1 MKKRIVSL
9 ILTAILLISTLSAVP
24 AFASDAW
31 NGTDKQEAECVDGVY
46 QIGNGAELAW
56 FSDYTKTNGSASAVL
71 TDDIDLNSKEWY
83 PIGKPSSGY
92 VTEAFSGTFDGQNHT
107 VSGLSIN
114 ATAAFYGLFWCV
126 YGGTV
131 KNLKVEGS
139 VTTTGNTAGGIVGK
153 LQGGTIENCSFAG
166 SVNAK
171 KNYAG
176 GIVGNVVTNSKVA
189 SSVVSCSNSASVT
202 GVTAGGIIG
211 DTTAKVNV
219 SCCYNTGAI
228 SGTSRS
234 GGITGRQT
242 AGTLSYCYNIGESK
256 CGVSG
261 FTNATVTN
269 CYYLTQTATP
279 GGSTGSNFQQITDKD
294 TLLENLNAG
303 ETKAFVAD
311 TKNKNNGYPI
321 LTWQNTKTPEEEAA
335 EAKKKED
342 AEKVKTAVDELSLD
356 YSTVKEECTLDLPKE
371 YNDCEVAWTSSNA
384 EIISD
389 KGKVTLPDKN
399 IVTVTLTAT
408 ITRGEAVGTKEFNI
422 NVWSKN
428 IDPDVYLRAV
438 LDSMEWSFSS
448 LQPKYGVD
456 SNVITKL
463 NTVLKNKG
471 FDGITVT
478 VKSTADES
486 LVSSN
491 GKIFFPQIDEN
502 SFAEGKQVK
511 VFFNLTFEG
520 KTVTYPETDNYAL
533 LIPWNTDSVKA
544 ALETSAD
551 EQLGSDN
558 IKDANDSL
566 GNVTSNLTLP
576 SNLNRYGG
584 KYKYASVTWQ
594 SSDPSHLEISDDLRK
609 GGADAF
615 YNPYLGKVYRDKQ
628 EHTVTLTAL
637 ITNPTTE
644 VSITRTYTVTIA
656 PLSDSELS
664 QSLDKMNA
672 VLSCYTADK
681 LTDMASKKKLDTSA
695 VDNDIQL
702 VIPKNVVTKS
712 ELSAIN
718 YGEYW
723 DYWNYKF
730 FVTSSDTDVIE
741 INSFRGY
748 VYRPLG
754 ESSLADKKVTL
765 TVRMTSK
772 ENPNLFVTKD
782 IDVTVK
788 HLTREEIN
796 AQLALMDKAKESYAN
811 GLLGDNTDIYS
822 VIDSLSP
829 YQEIVWNSDKSSVD
843 FVRNYSDIQGTGI
856 KVDELPDW
864 ESQEDWRLF
873 HTSNKDLI
881 SNETLI
887 LNETPNDDSFVKV
900 NSVLTDESLGK
911 YYNKFKDAKDF
922 DKEALA
928 KFKQLYKQPVSA
940 YLLVLGK
947 NNYTSDYAEMSVE
960 TKAQLFS
967 SKLDSFKQ
975 ENDKPISV
983 TFTMLGLDGKTLI
996 SKVKVNSFTKGAT
1009 VFDVFKKMIADN
1021 NMFFSAVGSYVSSI
1035 NNLSEKQYGPNS
1047 GWMYSVDGVFVN
1059 SYMNAQELYGNEN
1072 IVVMYVR
1079 DYTKANTSMIDDSK
1093 NNSSNSNSNGGSNSG
1108 SSSSGGN
1115 SSASNSKGNSSSSKS
1130 PSKKSA
1136 KQNKA
1141 KTTDSKSKTDTAD
1154 DKSDA
1159 SAKSENADE
1168 TDGSAPKTASVDGS
1182 ALSAEKEKAEVQS
1195 KNNTKNIIIIAVC
1208 AAVVLLLVLALIL
1221 FARKKRKQD

>member
-24 AFASDAW
+24 AFASTAW
-31 NGTDKQEAECVDGVY
+31 NGTDKQQPNCVDGVY

-56 FSDYTKTNGSASAVL
+56 FSDYTKTNGNVNAVL

-83 PIGKPSSGY
+83 PIGKPESGY
-92 VTEAFSGTFDGQNHT
+92 VTEAYSGIFDGKNHT

-114 ATAAFYGLFWCV
+114 TSAAFYGLFWCV
-126 YGGTV
+126 YGGSV
-131 KNLKVEGS
+131 KNLKVEGNVS
-139 VTTTGNTAGGIVGK
+139 TTGSSAGGIVGK

-166 SVNAK
+166 SVSAK
-171 KNYAG
+171 RNYVG
-176 GIVGNVVTNSKVA
+176 GIVGNVLTNSKVA
-189 SSVVSCSNSASVT
+189 SSVISCSNSAAVT
-202 GVTAGGIIG
+202 GATAGGIIG

-219 SCCYNTGAI
+219 KYCYNTGTI

-242 AGTLSYCYNIGESK
+242 AGTLAYCYNIGESK

-261 FTNATVTN
+261 FTNAAVTN

-279 GGSTGSNFQQITDKD
+279 GGTSADKFVQITDKD
-294 TLLENLNAG
+294 TLLSNLNAG
-303 ETKAFVAD
+303 ETHAFVAD

-342 AEKVKTAVDELSLD
+342 AKKVKTAVDKLSLD

-371 YNDCEVAWTSSNA
+371 YNECNLVWKSSNA

-478 VKSTADES
+478 VKSTDDES

-502 SFAEGKQVK
+502 SFAQGKQVK

-533 LIPWNTDSVKA
+533 LIPWNTDSVKT
-544 ALETSAD
+544 ALETSAK
-551 EQLGSDN
+551 EQLDAN
-558 IKDANDSL
+558 VIKDGNESL
-566 GNVTSNLTLP
+566 DNVTSNLTLP

-584 KYKYASVTWQ
+584 KYNYATVTWQ

-628 EHTVTLTAL
+628 EHTVTLIAL
-637 ITNPTTE
+637 ITNPSTD
-644 VSITRTYTVTIA
+644 VSITRTYTVTIS
-656 PLSDSELS
+656 PLSDSELN

-718 YGEYW
+718 YGKYW

-730 FVTSSDTDVIE
+730 SVTSSDTDVIE

-754 ESSLADKKVTL
+754 ESYSADKKVTL

-772 ENPNLFVTKD
+772 ENPNLYVTKN

-796 AQLALMDKAKESYAN
+796 AQLALMDKAKENYAS
-811 GLLGDNTDIYS
+811 GLLGDNSDIYS

-829 YQEIVWNSDKSSVD
+829 YSEIVWNSDKSSVD
-843 FVRNYSDIQGTGI
+843 FVRNHSDIQGTGI
-856 KVDELPDW
+856 KVDELPGW

-873 HTSNKDLI
+873 HTSNKDLL

-887 LNETPNDDSFVKV
+887 LNETPNDDTFVKI
-900 NSVLTDESLGK
+900 NSVLSDESLGK
-911 YYNKFKDAKDF
+911 YYNKFKDAKNF

-947 NNYTSDYAEMSVE
+947 NNYTDNYAEMSVE

-967 SKLDSFKQ
+967 SKLASFKL

-983 TFTMLGLDGKTLI
+983 TFSLLGLDGKTLI
-996 SKVKVNSFTKGAT
+996 SKVNVDSFTKGAT

-1021 NMFFSAVGSYVSSI
+1021 NMYFSAVGSYVSSI

-1059 SYMNAQELYGNEN
+1059 SYMNAQELNGNEN

-1079 DYTKANTSMIDDSK
+1079 DYTKANTSMVDDSK
-1093 NNSSNSNSNGGSNSG
+1093 NNGSGNGSNSG
-1108 SSSSGGN
+1108 SSNSGDN
-1115 SSASNSKGNSSSSKS
+1115 SSASNSKGNSSSSSKS
-1130 PSKKSA
+1130 SSKKASE
-1136 KQNKA
+1136 QNKA
-1141 KTTDSKSKTDTAD
+1141 KTAASKDKSEKTE
-1154 DKSDA
+1154 DKSDSSNDSKDAEDSNDASPKSA
-1159 SAKSENADE
+1159 SADGSVMSAQEENAQ
-1168 TDGSAPKTASVDGS
+1168 T
-1182 ALSAEKEKAEVQS
+1182 QS

-1208 AAVVLLLVLALIL
+1208 AVIVLLLVLALIL